1 MSQETLTPDHS
12 LLDQIEAVGP
22 FQTGACFQCRKCTNG
37 CPVTFAMDLY
47 PDEVIRMVILGQRK
61 TVLGCRTIWVCA
73 ACETCTT
80 RCPNEVK
87 IAEIMDCLKEMAIQE
102 DVPTPQPQILALH
115 ETFLNNIKKWG
126 RVYET
131 ALLPTYLFK
140 SGELKHKWQ
149 AGTYRHDIKL
159 GLQMLSKGRF
169 PLLPKTINGKKE
181 VRNILARPKSSAT
194 KTQRHKKKDY
204 EV

>member
-1 MSQETLTPDHS
+1 MSQDTLTPDHR
-12 LLDQIEAVGP
+12 LLDQIEAAGP

-87 IAEIMDCLKEMAIQE
+87 IAEIMDCLKEMAIQA
-102 DVPTPQPQILALH
+102 DVPAPQSQILKLH
-115 ETFLNNIKKWG
+115 QTFLNNIKSWG

-131 ALLPTYLFK
+131 ALLPAYLLK
-140 SGELKHKWQ
+140 SGELKQKWH
-149 AGTYRHDIKL
+149 AGTYRHDLKL
-159 GLQMLSKGRF
+159 GLQMLAKGRF
-169 PLLPKTINGKKE
+169 PLLPKTIKGKKE
-181 VRNILARPKSSAT
+181 VRKLLAQPKSSAT
-194 KTQRHKKKDY
+194 KTRRHKKKEF